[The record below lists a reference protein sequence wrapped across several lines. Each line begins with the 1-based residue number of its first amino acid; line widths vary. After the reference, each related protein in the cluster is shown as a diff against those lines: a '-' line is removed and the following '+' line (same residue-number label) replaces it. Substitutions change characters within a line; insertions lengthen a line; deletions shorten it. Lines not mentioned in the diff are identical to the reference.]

1 VSTGDNQNP
10 RVYSGSIKSLTVRST
25 AAKQQRIRITLTT
38 SRQVID
44 ALEALVSLGLY
55 GSTVAEAAERMVCEG
70 LRNDLKRKR
79 AKAIE
84 NGG

>member
-1 VSTGDNQNP
+1 MRP
-10 RVYSGSIKSLTVRST
+10 P

-38 SRQVID
+38 SRQVVD

-79 AKAIE
+79 IAALDKTR
-84 NGG
+84 